1 MRGLGTGK
9 SSLSAN
15 KHVFLRDRSFTRR
28 HAWQRASR
36 RCRWSGLTYLQQGL
50 WKSQAQNQSW
60 QGMKTAKGTRPEGPP
75 EDTEVEKNW

>member
-1 MRGLGTGK
+1 MSSSETVALQGDMLGSVPAGD
-9 SSLSAN
+9 A
-15 KHVFLRDRSFTRR
+15 
-28 HAWQRASR
+28 A
-36 RCRWSGLTYLQQGL
+36 WSGLTYLQQGL